1 MNGRGKRI
9 RDERIA
15 RGWSQEVLG
24 RKAGV
29 TRGTVS
35 ALENDIR
42 KGTTYL
48 LPLSK
53 ALNVTPQW
61 LETGKEPKRP
71 AQEAGAVYISADSL
85 DDLAEKLL
93 DCGPEEVGRLVALLL
108 KKQAA
113 KR

>member
-9 RDERIA
+9 REERIA
-15 RGWSQEVLG
+15 RGWSQEVLS

-35 ALENDIR
+35 ALENGMS
-42 KGTTYL
+42 KGTTHL

-53 ALNVTPQW
+53 ALNVSPQW

-71 AQEAGAVYISADSL
+71 IPEPGAAYISADSL
-85 DDLAEKLL
+85 EDLADQLL
-93 DCGPEEVGRLVALLL
+93 ARGPEEAGRLLTLLL
-108 KKQAA
+108 QKQAD
-113 KR
+113 RR